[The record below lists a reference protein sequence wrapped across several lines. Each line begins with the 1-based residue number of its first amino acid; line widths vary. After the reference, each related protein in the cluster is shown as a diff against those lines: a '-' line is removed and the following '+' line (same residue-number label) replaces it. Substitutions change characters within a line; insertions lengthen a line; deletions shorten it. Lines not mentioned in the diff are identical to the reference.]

1 MIRSIGA
8 TVLFVNDLDKC
19 IRFYR
24 DTLGLEVT
32 FNDDV
37 SYGLRLAV
45 QDLLLLQVAAAA
57 EMVGEAA
64 IGQATGR
71 VLFCAEVE
79 DVDAEYETLK
89 AKGAAVGK
97 PPKDQ
102 AWGRRTAYFADPEGN
117 LWELYKI
124 LQEQG

>member
-8 TVLFVNDLDKC
+8 TVLFVDDLDKC

-24 DTLGLEVT
+24 DTLGLEVM
-32 FNDDV
+32 FSDDV
-37 SYGLRLAV
+37 SYGLRLAG
-45 QDLLLLQVAAAA
+45 QDLLLLQTAAAA

-64 IGQATGR
+64 IGQTTGR
-71 VLFCAEVE
+71 VLFCAAVD
-79 DVDAEYETLK
+79 DVDAEYAALK
-89 AKGAAVGK
+89 AKGAAMGT

-117 LWELYKI
+117 LWELYKE
-124 LQEQG
+124 L

>member
-32 FNDDV
+32 FSDDV
-37 SYGLRLAV
+37 SYGLRLDG

-57 EMVGEAA
+57 EMVGAAA
-64 IGQATGR
+64 IGQTTGR
-71 VLFCAEVE
+71 VLFCAEVD
-79 DVDAEYETLK
+79 DVDTEYESLK
-89 AKGAAVGK
+89 AKGAPMGT

-117 LWELYKI
+117 LWELYKV
-124 LQEQG
+124 L

>member
-8 TVLFVNDLDKC
+8 TVLIVNDLDKS

-32 FNDDV
+32 FSDDV
-37 SYGLRLAV
+37 SYGLRLEG

-64 IGQATGR
+64 IGQTTGR
-71 VLFCAEVE
+71 VLFCAEAE
-79 DVDAEYETLK
+79 DVDAEYEALK
-89 AKGAAVGK
+89 AKGVRMVN

-117 LWELYKI
+117 LWELYKE
-124 LQEQG
+124 L